1 MSANTNDILNELYAL
16 DPDLQQKES
25 EIIQIIDMM
34 IKDRPVVEINEHFR
48 AELRQKILQE
58 ISSTH
63 SSTLWSRWWPMMSA
77 MSVCMLFGIWLSF
90 GVLPTPPHTPLSFQ
104 QEVETLSPE
113 SFGPIH
119 LPDERNLRPQS
130 GGGGG
135 GGLGGTADT
144 VSSKMMAPDAM
155 IYPPIDMPF
164 YTYSY
169 KGDIK
174 MPDENL
180 SVYKKTSMPFDSDDT
195 ASIVKNLSLKEIDVT
210 AFDRLGVSN
219 ITLAEDT
226 EYGYMMNLDF
236 INGTISM
243 YQNYL
248 KWPQPACDPSGCV
261 QPPKLTEKDIPED
274 AEIIQASRDF
284 IEKYQIDITHYGAP
298 SVDKTWRIWYARS
311 AEMGQEQ
318 IVPDMYT
325 VTYPFTLE
333 GKALYQ
339 EGGMYR

>member
-1 MSANTNDILNELYAL
+1 
-16 DPDLQQKES
+16 
-25 EIIQIIDMM
+25 
-34 IKDRPVVEINEHFR
+34 
-48 AELRQKILQE
+48 
-58 ISSTH
+58 
-63 SSTLWSRWWPMMSA
+63 
-77 MSVCMLFGIWLSF
+77 
-90 GVLPTPPHTPLSFQ
+90 
-104 QEVETLSPE
+104 
-113 SFGPIH
+113 
-119 LPDERNLRPQS
+119 
-130 GGGGG
+130 
-135 GGLGGTADT
+135 
-144 VSSKMMAPDAM
+144 MAPDAM
-155 IYPPIDMPF
+155 IYPPIDIPF

-169 KGDIK
+169 QGEITI
-174 MPDENL
+174 PDEDL
-180 SVYKKTSMPFDSDDT
+180 SVYKKTSMPFDSSDT
-195 ASIVKNLSLKEIDVT
+195 AKIVKNLSLKEIDVT

-248 KWPQPACDPSGCV
+248 KWPQPTCDQSGCV

-284 IEKYQIDITHYGAP
+284 IEKYQIDISQYGTP
-298 SVDKTWRIWYARS
+298 LVDKTWRIWYARS

-325 VTYPFTLE
+325 VTYPFMLDD
-333 GKALYQ
+333 KVLYQ